1 MNHISELRQLVKGT
15 LLENEPMAKHTSYGI
30 GGPASAYIMPKDR
43 DDLAKI
49 LKFAKKNRISVHFV
63 GSGSNLLVNDHG
75 IDGLVIT
82 PAKALRSLKFNG
94 NYIEAESGVM
104 LGKIV
109 KESIKRNLTGLE
121 SLVGVPGT
129 LGGALIMNA
138 GAFGGEI
145 SNYLKSIDIMELT
158 GKTYTIGPEN
168 IDFGYRHSSLK
179 PDEFI
184 LLARFELPEI
194 SPEIIQ
200 EKRAKA
206 SQGRKKSQPL
216 RFRSAG
222 SVFKNPGDN
231 LAAGY
236 LIDQAGLKGTCVGDA
251 EISRHHANFFV
262 NHGSAK
268 ATDIAKL
275 IRLARKTVYE
285 KYGVMLE
292 LEVNTIGFSQSELDP
307 YAA

>member
-1 MNHISELRQLVKGT
+1 MTHISKLRQLVKGT
-15 LLENEPMAKHTSYGI
+15 LLENEPMSKHTSYGI
-30 GGPASAYIMPKDR
+30 GGPALAYIIPKDR

-49 LKFAKKNRISVHFV
+49 LRFAKKNEIPVHFV
-63 GSGSNLLVNDHG
+63 GSGSNLLVNDQG

-82 PAKALRSLKFNG
+82 PAKALRILTFKG
-94 NYIEAESGVM
+94 NCIEAESGVM

-109 KESIKRNLTGLE
+109 KESIKRNLSGLE
-121 SLVGVPGT
+121 SLIGVPGT
-129 LGGALIMNA
+129 LGGALMMNA
-138 GAFGGEI
+138 GAFGDEI
-145 SNYLKSIDIMELT
+145 SNYLKSIDIMKLT
-158 GKTYTIGPEN
+158 GRIYTLSPEN
-168 IDFGYRHSSLK
+168 LDFGYRYSSLN

-184 LLARFELPEI
+184 LLARFELPKT
-194 SPEIIQ
+194 SSEIIQ
-200 EKRAKA
+200 GKRIKA

-216 RFRSAG
+216 RFRSSG
-222 SVFKNPGDN
+222 SIFKNPGAN

-236 LIDQAGLKGTCVGDA
+236 LIDQAGLKGACIGDA
-251 EISRHHANFFV
+251 EISTKHANFFV

-275 IRLARKTVYE
+275 IFLARKTVYE

-292 LEVNTIGFSQSELDP
+292 LEVKTIGFCQSELDP

>member
-1 MNHISELRQLVKGT
+1 MSHISKLRQLVKGT
-15 LLENEPMAKHTSYGI
+15 LLENEPMSKHTSYGI
-30 GGPASAYIMPKDR
+30 GGPALAYIIPKHR

-49 LKFAKKNRISVHFV
+49 LRFAKKNEIPVHFV
-63 GSGSNLLVNDHG
+63 GSGSNLLVNDQG

-82 PAKALRSLKFNG
+82 PAKALRMLEFKG
-94 NYIEAESGVM
+94 NCIEAESGVM

-109 KESIKRNLTGLE
+109 KESIKRNLSGLE
-121 SLVGVPGT
+121 SLIGVPGT
-129 LGGALIMNA
+129 LGGALMMNA

-145 SNYLKSIDIMELT
+145 SNYLKSIDIMKQT
-158 GKTYTIGPEN
+158 GRIYTISPEN
-168 IDFGYRHSSLK
+168 LEFGYRYSSLN

-184 LLARFELPEI
+184 LIARFELPKI
-194 SPEIIQ
+194 SSEIIQ
-200 EKRAKA
+200 EKRVKA

-216 RFRSAG
+216 RFRSSG
-222 SVFKNPGDN
+222 SIFKNPGVN

-236 LIDQAGLKGTCVGDA
+236 LIDQAGLKGTCIGDA
-251 EISRHHANFFV
+251 EISTKHANFFV

-268 ATDIAKL
+268 AIDIAKL
-275 IRLARKTVYE
+275 IFLARKTVYE

-292 LEVNTIGFSQSELDP
+292 LEVSTIGFCQSELDP